1 MALLDVFCVVDELV
15 PYIPSKAADTCKK
28 KHVLSAD
35 IPTRHRKKRGGQV
48 GTEDN

>member
-15 PYIPSKAADTCKK
+15 PYIPSKAADTCIKK
-28 KHVLSAD
+28 TCAIS
-35 IPTRHRKKRGGQV
+35 RHTHQTQEKRGGQF